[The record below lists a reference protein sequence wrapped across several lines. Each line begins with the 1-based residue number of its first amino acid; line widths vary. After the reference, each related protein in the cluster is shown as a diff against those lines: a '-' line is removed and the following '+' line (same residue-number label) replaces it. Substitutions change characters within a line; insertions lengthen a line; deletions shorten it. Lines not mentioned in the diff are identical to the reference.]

1 MEPTEAEIL
10 FAPARTVTVA
20 GEELAVRE
28 LTYGQSLRILPDLQ
42 PLIAEMGRMMRAQA
56 EGEDLDID
64 PLICMHPAAWAA
76 LTAAAVGRPIGWI
89 ESLADADGLALQTAA
104 WAANSGFFAR
114 RLMLGAAIR
123 MGMQPGAKTSPI
135 SSSD

>member
-56 EGEDLDID
+56 E
-64 PLICMHPAAWAA
+64 
-76 LTAAAVGRPIGWI
+76 
-89 ESLADADGLALQTAA
+89 
-104 WAANSGFFAR
+104 AR
-114 RLMLGAAIR
+114 ISISIR
-123 MGMQPGAKTSPI
+123 
-135 SSSD
+135 